1 MITDFRLRVF
11 RTAAEKLSFTR
22 AASELF
28 ITQPA
33 VTKHV
38 GELERQLGVA
48 LFLRRGGT
56 ISLTP
61 EGERLLGYARRILSL
76 YGELNEAF
84 APDGAVPGGEIALG
98 ASTTLS
104 QYVLPAVL
112 SRFRK
117 RYADIRVTV
126 ADGNTERIERLVAD
140 ERIDVGLIEGQAA
153 RPSLRYETFMQ
164 DELVL
169 VTSAGNRSL
178 GRDGMCAADPRDGL
192 GHARCRRARS
202 GGQGPFAAVAEYRNA
217 ARQHREHQALSVRL
231 RSGGLSLRAGHSGRA
246 ASWIVARNRS
256 ARLVRYA
263 LFQLRFPARPPQ
275 SSGRFVRAL
284 LRPSYP
290 FGKLTPRS
298 CRAWDSDKAFA
309 GDLGSMSGK
318 ILQEP

>member
-76 YGELNEAF
+76 YGELNEVF

-178 GRDGMCAADPRDGL
+178 GRDGMCAADLTSVPLVIRETGSGTLDVVE
-192 GHARCRRARS
+192 RAL
-202 GGQGPFAAVAEYRNA
+202 AAK
-217 ARQHREHQALSVRL
+217 
-231 RSGGLSLRAGHSGRA
+231 GLSLRSLN
-246 ASWIVARNRS
+246 IEM
-256 ARLVRYA
+256 
-263 LFQLRFPARPPQ
+263 Q
-275 SSGRFVRAL
+275 
-284 LRPSYP
+284 
-290 FGKLTPRS
+290 
-298 CRAWDSDKAFA
+298 
-309 GDLGSMSGK
+309 LGSTESIK
-318 ILQEP
+318 HYLYDS

>member
-56 ISLTP
+56 ISLPP

-126 ADGNTERIERLVAD
+126 ADGNTERI
-140 ERIDVGLIEGQAA
+140 DVGLIEGQAA

-178 GRDGMCAADPRDGL
+178 GRDGMCAADLTSVPLVIRETGSGTLDVVE
-192 GHARCRRARS
+192 RAL
-202 GGQGPFAAVAEYRNA
+202 AAK
-217 ARQHREHQALSVRL
+217 
-231 RSGGLSLRAGHSGRA
+231 GLSLRSLNIEMQLGSTESIKHYLYDSGA
-246 ASWIVARNRS
+246 AAFLSVQAIREELRHGLLRVIGLSDLSVTRCFSFVSLRGRRS
-256 ARLVRYA
+256 RLVD
-263 LFQLRFPARPPQ
+263 LFERFCVLHTR
-275 SSGRFVRAL
+275 SGN
-284 LRPSYP
+284 
-290 FGKLTPRS
+290 
-298 CRAWDSDKAFA
+298 
-309 GDLGSMSGK
+309 
-318 ILQEP
+318 

>member
-1 MITDFRLRVF
+1 M
-11 RTAAEKLSFTR
+11 
-22 AASELF
+22 
-28 ITQPA
+28 
-33 VTKHV
+33 
-38 GELERQLGVA
+38 A

-169 VTSAGNRSL
+169 VTSAGNRAL
-178 GRDGMCAADPRDGL
+178 GRDGMCAADLTLVPLVIRETGSGTLDVVE
-192 GHARCRRARS
+192 RAL
-202 GGQGPFAAVAEYRNA
+202 AAK
-217 ARQHREHQALSVRL
+217 
-231 RSGGLSLRAGHSGRA
+231 GLSLRSLNIEMQLGSSESIKHYLYDSGA
-246 ASWIVARNRS
+246 AAFLSVQAIREELRHGLLRVIGLSDLSVTRCFSFVSLRGRRS
-256 ARLVRYA
+256 RLVD
-263 LFQLRFPARPPQ
+263 LFERFCVLHAR
-275 SSGRFVRAL
+275 SGN
-284 LRPSYP
+284 
-290 FGKLTPRS
+290 
-298 CRAWDSDKAFA
+298 
-309 GDLGSMSGK
+309 
-318 ILQEP
+318 

>member
-112 SRFRK
+112 SR
-117 RYADIRVTV
+117 YADIRVTV

-178 GRDGMCAADPRDGL
+178 GRDGMCAADLTLVPLVIRETGSGTLDVVE
-192 GHARCRRARS
+192 RAL
-202 GGQGPFAAVAEYRNA
+202 AAK
-217 ARQHREHQALSVRL
+217 
-231 RSGGLSLRAGHSGRA
+231 GLSLRSLNIEMQLGSTESIKHYLYDSGA
-246 ASWIVARNRS
+246 AAFLSVQAIREELRHGLLRVIGLSDLSVTRCFSFVSLRGRRS
-256 ARLVRYA
+256 RLVD
-263 LFQLRFPARPPQ
+263 LFERFCVLHAR
-275 SSGRFVRAL
+275 SGN
-284 LRPSYP
+284 
-290 FGKLTPRS
+290 
-298 CRAWDSDKAFA
+298 
-309 GDLGSMSGK
+309 
-318 ILQEP
+318 

>member
-76 YGELNEAF
+76 YGELNEVF

-178 GRDGMCAADPRDGL
+178 AATDVRGRSDLGSARNPRDGSGTL
-192 GHARCRRARS
+192 DVVERAL
-202 GGQGPFAAVAEYRNA
+202 AAK
-217 ARQHREHQALSVRL
+217 
-231 RSGGLSLRAGHSGRA
+231 GLSLRSLNIEMQLGSTESIKHYLYDSGA
-246 ASWIVARNRS
+246 AAFLSVQAIREELRHGLLRVIGLSDLSVTRCFSFVSLRGRRS
-256 ARLVRYA
+256 RLVD
-263 LFQLRFPARPPQ
+263 LFERFCVLHTR
-275 SSGRFVRAL
+275 SGN
-284 LRPSYP
+284 
-290 FGKLTPRS
+290 
-298 CRAWDSDKAFA
+298 
-309 GDLGSMSGK
+309 
-318 ILQEP
+318 

>member
-1 MITDFRLRVF
+1 M
-11 RTAAEKLSFTR
+11 
-22 AASELF
+22 
-28 ITQPA
+28 
-33 VTKHV
+33 
-38 GELERQLGVA
+38 A

-76 YGELNEAF
+76 YGELNEVF

-126 ADGNTERIERLVAD
+126 ADGNTERI
-140 ERIDVGLIEGQAA
+140 DVGLIEGQAA

-178 GRDGMCAADPRDGL
+178 GRDGMCAADLTSVPLVIRETGSGTLDVVE
-192 GHARCRRARS
+192 RAL
-202 GGQGPFAAVAEYRNA
+202 AAK
-217 ARQHREHQALSVRL
+217 
-231 RSGGLSLRAGHSGRA
+231 GLSLRSLN
-246 ASWIVARNRS
+246 IE
-256 ARLVRYA
+256 
-263 LFQLRFPARPPQ
+263 
-275 SSGRFVRAL
+275 
-284 LRPSYP
+284 
-290 FGKLTPRS
+290 
-298 CRAWDSDKAFA
+298 
-309 GDLGSMSGK
+309 M
-318 ILQEP
+318 

>member
-76 YGELNEAF
+76 YGELNEVF

-153 RPSLRYETFMQ
+153 
-164 DELVL
+164 V
-169 VTSAGNRSL
+169 
-178 GRDGMCAADPRDGL
+178 
-192 GHARCRRARS
+192 
-202 GGQGPFAAVAEYRNA
+202 
-217 ARQHREHQALSVRL
+217 
-231 RSGGLSLRAGHSGRA
+231 
-246 ASWIVARNRS
+246 
-256 ARLVRYA
+256 
-263 LFQLRFPARPPQ
+263 LRFATR
-275 SSGRFVRAL
+275 L
-284 LRPSYP
+284 
-290 FGKLTPRS
+290 S
-298 CRAWDSDKAFA
+298 CRTSWCS
-309 GDLGSMSGK
+309 
-318 ILQEP
+318 

>member
-126 ADGNTERIERLVAD
+126 ADGNTERI
-140 ERIDVGLIEGQAA
+140 DVGLIEGQAA

-178 GRDGMCAADPRDGL
+178 GRDGMCAADLTSVPLVIRETGSGTLDVVE
-192 GHARCRRARS
+192 RAL
-202 GGQGPFAAVAEYRNA
+202 AAK
-217 ARQHREHQALSVRL
+217 
-231 RSGGLSLRAGHSGRA
+231 GLSLRSLNIEMQLGSTESIKHYLYDSGA
-246 ASWIVARNRS
+246 AAFLSVQAIREELRHGLLRVIGLSDLSVTRCFSFVSLRGRRS
-256 ARLVRYA
+256 RLVD
-263 LFQLRFPARPPQ
+263 LFERFCVLHTR
-275 SSGRFVRAL
+275 SGN
-284 LRPSYP
+284 
-290 FGKLTPRS
+290 
-298 CRAWDSDKAFA
+298 
-309 GDLGSMSGK
+309 
-318 ILQEP
+318 

>member
-153 RPSLRYETFMQ
+153 RPSL
-164 DELVL
+164 
-169 VTSAGNRSL
+169 VTSAGNRAL
-178 GRDGMCAADPRDGL
+178 GRDGMCAADLTSVPLVIRETGSGTLDVVE
-192 GHARCRRARS
+192 RAL
-202 GGQGPFAAVAEYRNA
+202 AAK
-217 ARQHREHQALSVRL
+217 
-231 RSGGLSLRAGHSGRA
+231 GLSLRSLNIEMQLGSTESIKHYLYDSGA
-246 ASWIVARNRS
+246 AAFLSVQAIREELRHGLLRVIGLSDLSVTRCFSFVSLRGRRS
-256 ARLVRYA
+256 RLVD
-263 LFQLRFPARPPQ
+263 LFERFCVLHTR
-275 SSGRFVRAL
+275 SGN
-284 LRPSYP
+284 
-290 FGKLTPRS
+290 
-298 CRAWDSDKAFA
+298 
-309 GDLGSMSGK
+309 
-318 ILQEP
+318 

>member
-76 YGELNEAF
+76 YGELNEVF

-178 GRDGMCAADPRDGL
+178 GRDGMCAADLTSVPL
-192 GHARCRRARS
+192 
-202 GGQGPFAAVAEYRNA
+202 VI
-217 ARQHREHQALSVRL
+217 RET
-231 RSGGLSLRAGHSGRA
+231 GLSLRSLKIEMQLGSTESIKQYLYDSGA
-246 ASWIVARNRS
+246 AAFLSVQAIREELRHGLLRVIGLSDLSVTRCFSFVSLRGRRS
-256 ARLVRYA
+256 RLVD
-263 LFQLRFPARPPQ
+263 LFERFCVLHTR
-275 SSGRFVRAL
+275 SGN
-284 LRPSYP
+284 
-290 FGKLTPRS
+290 
-298 CRAWDSDKAFA
+298 
-309 GDLGSMSGK
+309 
-318 ILQEP
+318 

>member
-140 ERIDVGLIEGQAA
+140 ERINVGLIEGQAA

-169 VTSAGNRSL
+169 VTSAGNRAL
-178 GRDGMCAADPRDGL
+178 GRDGMCAADLTSVPLVIRETGSGTLDVVE
-192 GHARCRRARS
+192 RAL
-202 GGQGPFAAVAEYRNA
+202 AAK
-217 ARQHREHQALSVRL
+217 
-231 RSGGLSLRAGHSGRA
+231 GLSLRSLNIEMQLGSTESIKHYLYDSGA
-246 ASWIVARNRS
+246 AAFLSVQAIREELRHGLLRVIGLSDLSVTRCFSFVSLRGRRS
-256 ARLVRYA
+256 RLVD
-263 LFQLRFPARPPQ
+263 LFERFCVLHAR
-275 SSGRFVRAL
+275 SGN
-284 LRPSYP
+284 
-290 FGKLTPRS
+290 
-298 CRAWDSDKAFA
+298 
-309 GDLGSMSGK
+309 
-318 ILQEP
+318 

>member
-140 ERIDVGLIEGQAA
+140 ERIDVGLIEG
-153 RPSLRYETFMQ
+153 YETFMQ

-178 GRDGMCAADPRDGL
+178 GRDGMCAADLTLVPLVIRETGSGTLDVVE
-192 GHARCRRARS
+192 RAL
-202 GGQGPFAAVAEYRNA
+202 AAK
-217 ARQHREHQALSVRL
+217 
-231 RSGGLSLRAGHSGRA
+231 GLSLRSLNIEMQLGSTESIKHYLYDSGA
-246 ASWIVARNRS
+246 AAFLSVQAIREELRHGLLRVIGLSDLSVMRCFSFVSLRGRRS
-256 ARLVRYA
+256 RLVD
-263 LFQLRFPARPPQ
+263 LFERFCVLHAR
-275 SSGRFVRAL
+275 SGN
-284 LRPSYP
+284 
-290 FGKLTPRS
+290 
-298 CRAWDSDKAFA
+298 
-309 GDLGSMSGK
+309 
-318 ILQEP
+318 

>member
-169 VTSAGNRSL
+169 VTSAGNRAL
-178 GRDGMCAADPRDGL
+178 GRDGMCAADLTSVPL
-192 GHARCRRARS
+192 
-202 GGQGPFAAVAEYRNA
+202 VI
-217 ARQHREHQALSVRL
+217 RET
-231 RSGGLSLRAGHSGRA
+231 G
-246 ASWIVARNRS
+246 
-256 ARLVRYA
+256 
-263 LFQLRFPARPPQ
+263 
-275 SSGRFVRAL
+275 
-284 LRPSYP
+284 
-290 FGKLTPRS
+290 
-298 CRAWDSDKAFA
+298 
-309 GDLGSMSGK
+309 
-318 ILQEP
+318 

>member
-178 GRDGMCAADPRDGL
+178 GRDGMCAADLTLVPLVIRETGSGTLDVVE
-192 GHARCRRARS
+192 RAL
-202 GGQGPFAAVAEYRNA
+202 AAK
-217 ARQHREHQALSVRL
+217 
-231 RSGGLSLRAGHSGRA
+231 GLSLRSLNTESIKHYLYDSGA
-246 ASWIVARNRS
+246 AAFLSVQAIREELRHGLLRVIGLSDLSVMRCFSFVSLRGRRS
-256 ARLVRYA
+256 RLVD
-263 LFQLRFPARPPQ
+263 LFERFCVLHAR
-275 SSGRFVRAL
+275 SGN
-284 LRPSYP
+284 
-290 FGKLTPRS
+290 
-298 CRAWDSDKAFA
+298 
-309 GDLGSMSGK
+309 
-318 ILQEP
+318 

>member
-84 APDGAVPGGEIALG
+84 APDGAVPGGE
-98 ASTTLS
+98 STTLS

-169 VTSAGNRSL
+169 VTSAGNRAL
-178 GRDGMCAADPRDGL
+178 GRDGMCAADLTSVPLVIRETGSGTLDVVE
-192 GHARCRRARS
+192 RAL
-202 GGQGPFAAVAEYRNA
+202 AAK
-217 ARQHREHQALSVRL
+217 
-231 RSGGLSLRAGHSGRA
+231 GLSLRSLNIEMQLGSTESIKHYLYDSGA
-246 ASWIVARNRS
+246 AAFLSVQAIREELRHGLLRVIGLSDLSVTRCFSFVSLRGRRS
-256 ARLVRYA
+256 RLVD
-263 LFQLRFPARPPQ
+263 LFERFCVLHTR
-275 SSGRFVRAL
+275 SGN
-284 LRPSYP
+284 
-290 FGKLTPRS
+290 
-298 CRAWDSDKAFA
+298 
-309 GDLGSMSGK
+309 
-318 ILQEP
+318 

>member
-169 VTSAGNRSL
+169 VTSADLTLVPLVIRETGSGTLDVVERAL
-178 GRDGMCAADPRDGL
+178 AAK
-192 GHARCRRARS
+192 
-202 GGQGPFAAVAEYRNA
+202 
-217 ARQHREHQALSVRL
+217 
-231 RSGGLSLRAGHSGRA
+231 GLSLRSLNIEMQLGSTESIKHYLYDSGA
-246 ASWIVARNRS
+246 AAFLSVQAIREELRHGLLRVIGLSDLSVMRCFSFVSLRGRRS
-256 ARLVRYA
+256 RLVD
-263 LFQLRFPARPPQ
+263 LFERFCVLHAR
-275 SSGRFVRAL
+275 SGN
-284 LRPSYP
+284 
-290 FGKLTPRS
+290 
-298 CRAWDSDKAFA
+298 
-309 GDLGSMSGK
+309 
-318 ILQEP
+318 